1 MFFSIIENHIYQN
14 FLTRKK
20 NFFWKKSLNEYFWKP
35 IRSWSGPNRF
45 HIYVHIQTAF
55 HPTIHTKQNPISFIS
70 PLKSLDIL
78 YDTSFLYQRASCLNY
93 KSSLIVDGLR
103 GSFRG
108 QIWFWFCKM
117 YLLREKRGKEYSNS
131 TALLRRQLRWYFRRL
146 AKCTC
151 EVKISSK

>member
-1 MFFSIIENHIYQN
+1 MDIFES
-14 FLTRKK
+14 
-20 NFFWKKSLNEYFWKP
+20 

-55 HPTIHTKQNPISFIS
+55 HPAIHTKQNPIFFIS

-78 YDTSFLYQRASCLNY
+78 YDTSYLYQRASCLNY

-117 YLLREKRGKEYSNS
+117 YLLRDWCTKKGKS
-131 TALLRRQLRWYFRRL
+131 TPTWQDFWEGNWDDTSEDSQNALVRSRYLPNNILYYISYFHGSYL
-146 AKCTC
+146 L
-151 EVKISSK
+151 S